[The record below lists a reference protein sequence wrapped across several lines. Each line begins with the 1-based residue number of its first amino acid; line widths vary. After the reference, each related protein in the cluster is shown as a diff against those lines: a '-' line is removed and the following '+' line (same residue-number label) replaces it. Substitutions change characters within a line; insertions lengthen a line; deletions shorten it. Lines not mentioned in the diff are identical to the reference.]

1 MGIGATINNG
11 LLGIASDIA
20 GALFG
25 VIVLVTVI
33 SGLLIVSGIGG
44 QGIQKFVRQYI
55 ITMIWG
61 VLLTGGAN
69 RIATGAISLFN
80 GSGTGGA

>member
-25 VIVLVTVI
+25 IMVLVTVV
-33 SGLLIVSGIGG
+33 SGLLIISGIGG
-44 QGIQKFVRQYI
+44 QGIQKPVRQYI

-69 RIATGAISLFN
+69 RIATGAMTLF
-80 GSGTGGA
+80 GTGGA